1 MGMVYVAAP
10 CSLTRKE
17 PLKGTLDEA
26 NTLFW
31 VAIESKKKGKWGART
46 SYKTLHVLIIINS
59 PKKNGLSQLKANFL
73 LSK

>member
-10 CSLTRKE
+10 YSLTRKE

-31 VAIESKKKGKWGART
+31 VAIESKKREMG
-46 SYKTLHVLIIINS
+46 S
-59 PKKNGLSQLKANFL
+59 PYFI
-73 LSK
+73 